1 VNEEKI
7 DDKIIFINP
16 RELIPHERVN
26 LSHAAYILVKLILFR
41 RFDAPLLIDSKTKT
55 ILDGHH
61 RRYAANRLGL
71 KSVPCYP
78 IDYINDSRIQVYSR
92 RSDVFIDKNEVIR
105 VALSEN
111 IFPHKTTRH
120 EYKMPEFQPFILS
133 ELWE

>member
-1 VNEEKI
+1 MSE
-7 DDKIIFINP
+7 IIFINP
-16 RELIPHERVN
+16 RELIPHERVG
-26 LSHAAYILVKLILFR
+26 LRHALYIYLKMLFSR
-41 RFDAPLLIDSKTKT
+41 RFDAPLLIDSRTKT

-71 KSVPCYP
+71 KRVPCYE
-78 IDYINDSRIQVYSR
+78 INYLEDPTIQVYSR
-92 RSDVFIDKNEVIR
+92 RPDVFIDKKEVVR

-120 EYKMPEFQPFILS
+120 EYKFPTFSSYSLS